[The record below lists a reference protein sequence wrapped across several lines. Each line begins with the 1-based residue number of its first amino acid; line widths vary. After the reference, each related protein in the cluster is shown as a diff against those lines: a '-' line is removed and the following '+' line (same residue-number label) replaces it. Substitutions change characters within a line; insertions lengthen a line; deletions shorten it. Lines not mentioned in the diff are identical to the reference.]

1 MSNRYHAARVLL
13 PISSELLNSSTI
25 QERTVLAIRQSKRRR
40 APDAPKDV
48 RRHDTLGLPRLRV
61 RPQQLQSHAMGDD
74 DSLCT
79 RGEVSD
85 SGVRR
90 RRDELHR

>member
-1 MSNRYHAARVLL
+1 MQKGRNRALYHQERMPSAYTCESLCRVMGGWVSNRYYAVRVLL

-48 RRHDTLGLPRLRV
+48 RRHDTPDLPGLRV
-61 RPQQLQSHAMGDD
+61 RP
-74 DSLCT
+74 
-79 RGEVSD
+79 
-85 SGVRR
+85 
-90 RRDELHR
+90 

>member
-1 MSNRYHAARVLL
+1 MPSAYTHESLYRVTGGWVSNRYHAARVLL

-48 RRHDTLGLPRLRV
+48 RRYDTLDLPRLRV
-61 RPQQLQSHAMGDD
+61 RP
-74 DSLCT
+74 
-79 RGEVSD
+79 
-85 SGVRR
+85 
-90 RRDELHR
+90 